1 MAYDL
6 EEQEQ
11 IESLK
16 AWWKQYGNLVTW
28 GLIVAML
35 AYSAWQGWQY
45 YQRRQAGQ
53 ASQLYSELQKAV
65 GAKDQKLVLRA
76 ASDMREK
83 FKRTPYAQMAGMAAA
98 KTLYESGDLKAAKAQ
113 LTWVSE
119 NAIDDEYKAIAKIR
133 LAGICLD
140 EKDYDAGLALVSA
153 EYAAPFSALAADRKG
168 DILLAQN
175 KVAEARVAYEMALEK
190 TEKSDPGRQLIQLKL
205 DGIGGISAKPTA

>member
-28 GLIVAML
+28 VLIVAML
-35 AYSAWQGWQY
+35 AYSAWQGWKY
-45 YQRRQAGQ
+45 YERRQAGQ
-53 ASQLYSELQKAV
+53 ASQLYSELEKAV
-65 GAKDQKLVLRA
+65 VAKDQKLVLRA
-76 ASDMREK
+76 ASDMRDK
-83 FKRTPYAQMAGMAAA
+83 FKRTPYAQMSGMAAA
-98 KTLYESGDLKAAKAQ
+98 RILYESGDLSAAKAQ
-113 LTWVSE
+113 LAWVAE

-133 LAGICLD
+133 LAGIHLD
-140 EKDYDAGLALVSA
+140 EKEYDAGLALVSG
-153 EYAAPFSALAADRKG
+153 EYAAPFAALAADRKG

-175 KVAEARVAYEMALEK
+175 KVAEAKAAYETALEK

-205 DGIGGISAKPTA
+205 DGVGGSSTEPAA